1 MRRRLLSAAF
11 ALLLAATLAPA
22 LAPGVRAHEP
32 AVVTTITDCGIL
44 LPEVQLLNLPG
55 TLVVTP
61 GGTATLTCTGQ
72 LVGYSAAATVIITDV
87 DCALGDG
94 GQVAESRIVVRPTGH
109 ITLVFHNNPGS
120 EPFVPGEGD

>member
-11 ALLLAATLAPA
+11 VVLFSAILAA

-72 LVGYSAAATVIITDV
+72 LVGYSADATVIITDV
-87 DCALGDG
+87 DCSLGDG

-109 ITLVFHNNPGS
+109 VTLVCHNNPGS
-120 EPFVPGEGD
+120 EPFVPGEGG

>member
-1 MRRRLLSAAF
+1 MRRRLLPVAF
-11 ALLLAATLAPA
+11 VVLLAAILAAAP
-22 LAPGVRAHEP
+22 APGVRAHEP
-32 AVVTTITDCGIL
+32 ATVTTITDCGIL

-72 LVGYSAAATVIITDV
+72 LEGYSAPATVIITDV
-87 DCALGDG
+87 DCALGEG
-94 GQVAESRIVVRPTGH
+94 GQVAESRIVVRPTGQV
-109 ITLVFHNNPGS
+109 TLICHNNPGS